1 MTHND
6 VLSFLNS
13 SVSLSVSET
22 IDKLFTKGLERSI
35 LHCDQTI
42 NDHIDS
48 DKSAQKD
55 DGLVL
60 NRSSYISDHKS
71 ITKQTTS

>member
-1 MTHND
+1 MPFVPQIEND
-6 VLSFLNS
+6 LDLRN
-13 SVSLSVSET
+13 